1 MSTNYTRLL
10 QFSQQFGKFYA
21 CQFTPLLERTGLTM
35 REVAVSQDESWTPP
49 AAAGF
54 TMNEKQINELLEQIY
69 GEDKVPAEFDGIVK
83 AFSKRKSSIMPSA
96 PTMSEVVMLTV
107 LFDLLKDMTEARK
120 DDESD
125 EDIANDLRG
134 AEQERDPDDE

>member
-1 MSTNYTRLL
+1 
-10 QFSQQFGKFYA
+10 
-21 CQFTPLLERTGLTM
+21 
-35 REVAVSQDESWTPP
+35 
-49 AAAGF
+49 
-54 TMNEKQINELLEQIY
+54 MNEKQINELLEQIY

-134 AEQERDPDDE
+134 AEPAGGGRRPHRRKGYRHPDGKRLHRRAVLSRNGGRLPPRLDGLQVRRRRDRRRRHPRRHLL

>member
-1 MSTNYTRLL
+1 
-10 QFSQQFGKFYA
+10 
-21 CQFTPLLERTGLTM
+21 
-35 REVAVSQDESWTPP
+35 
-49 AAAGF
+49 
-54 TMNEKQINELLEQIY
+54 MNEKQINELLEQIY

-83 AFSKRKSSIMPSA
+83 AFVKRKSSIMPSA

-107 LFDLLKDMTEARK
+107 LFDLLKDMTDARR

-134 AEQERDPDDE
+134 EEQERDPDDE

>member
-1 MSTNYTRLL
+1 
-10 QFSQQFGKFYA
+10 
-21 CQFTPLLERTGLTM
+21 
-35 REVAVSQDESWTPP
+35 
-49 AAAGF
+49 
-54 TMNEKQINELLEQIY
+54 MNEKQINELLEQIY

-83 AFSKRKSSIMPSA
+83 AFVMRKSSIMPSA

-107 LFDLLKDMTEARK
+107 LFDLLKDMTEDRK

-125 EDIANDLRG
+125 EDIANDIRG

>member
-1 MSTNYTRLL
+1 
-10 QFSQQFGKFYA
+10 
-21 CQFTPLLERTGLTM
+21 
-35 REVAVSQDESWTPP
+35 
-49 AAAGF
+49 
-54 TMNEKQINELLEQIY
+54 MNEKQINELLEQIY

-83 AFSKRKSSIMPSA
+83 AFYKRKSSIMPSA

>member
-1 MSTNYTRLL
+1 MLTIFKGDDTGGT
-10 QFSQQFGKFYA
+10 FGRPLH
-21 CQFTPLLERTGLTM
+21 FTINTGADVDL
-35 REVAVSQDESWTPP
+35 
-49 AAAGF
+49 AGCRAEF
-54 TMNEKQINELLEQIY
+54 
-69 GEDKVPAEFDGIVK
+69 EFDGIVK

-134 AEQERDPDDE
+134 EEQERDPDDE

>member
-1 MSTNYTRLL
+1 
-10 QFSQQFGKFYA
+10 
-21 CQFTPLLERTGLTM
+21 
-35 REVAVSQDESWTPP
+35 
-49 AAAGF
+49 
-54 TMNEKQINELLEQIY
+54 MNEKQIKELLEQIY

-107 LFDLLKDMTEARK
+107 LFDLLKDMAEARK

>member
-1 MSTNYTRLL
+1 
-10 QFSQQFGKFYA
+10 
-21 CQFTPLLERTGLTM
+21 
-35 REVAVSQDESWTPP
+35 
-49 AAAGF
+49 
-54 TMNEKQINELLEQIY
+54 MNEKQINELLEQIY

-83 AFSKRKSSIMPSA
+83 AFAKRKSSIMPSA